1 MPVGRASLPPAGA
14 RSTALPA
21 RARTVM
27 ADTASRRIQSAYPRR
42 EQRGAAGYEAA
53 ASGSLSRNSSATS
66 TRICTIAS
74 LAGER

>member
-1 MPVGRASLPPAGA
+1 
-14 RSTALPA
+14 
-21 RARTVM
+21 M
-27 ADTASRRIQSAYPRR
+27 ADTASRRIQSAYRRR
-42 EQRGAAGYEAA
+42 EQRGASGYEAA